1 VLAKEMSANVVTT
14 AGPSL
19 QNGVDLMGILT
30 NLAERDVLYIDEI
43 HRLSRA
49 VEELLYPTME
59 DFSVNFVMDKG
70 LNARTINIPLRPFT
84 LVGTAEKVAEVMPR
98 LRSLFPVAVVLQPY
112 SESELSA
119 IAHTFARARGLSLT
133 PGAAALIGRFSGG
146 SLRKVRSALQLA
158 VRPGAVEVTEPDAS
172 AALAILGHQVM
183 DGASSIPADLMQL
196 SGTEF
201 EVCVTGLLQRI
212 GFRTELTRATGDG
225 GIDIVAYLDRPIV
238 GGRYL
243 VQCKRFTDA
252 TPVGAPMVREF
263 YGAFVADRS
272 AVKGLFITTSSFS
285 AQAREFVQNLPIEL
299 VDDLHV
305 RLASS
310 LQNYGWEHERLSA
323 KGSGDRGFLE
333 DDRAEL
339 QHHSGQAERWG
350 DRRQVHLYDRRLRR
364 VHHCLLAGGHA
375 HSLWTTKEH
384 RRDHSCHS

>member
-1 VLAKEMSANVVTT
+1 MTDEGRLAMPEDRPAPDWSPQRLSEIIGQAQAVQRLKPLVELSREHNEPLPHILLIGAEGTGKRTLAMVLANEMGASVVTT

-19 QNGVDLMGILT
+19 QNGAELMGILT
-30 NLAERDVLYIDEI
+30 NLADIDVVYIDEI
-43 HRLSRA
+43 HRLPRV
-49 VEELLYPTME
+49 VEELLYPAME
-59 DFSVNFVMDKG
+59 DFSVIFVMDRG
-70 LNARTINIPLRPFT
+70 VNARTIHIPLRPFT
-84 LVGTAEKVAEVMPR
+84 LVGAAEKVAEISPR
-98 LRSLFPVAVVLQPY
+98 LRSLFPVTVVLQPY
-112 SESELSA
+112 SEPELSA
-119 IAHTFARARGLSLT
+119 IALAFARAKGLSLT
-133 PGAAALIGRFSGG
+133 PGAAALLGRFSGG
-146 SLRKVRSALQLA
+146 TLRKVRSALQLA
-158 VRPGAVEVTEPDAS
+158 VRLGVAEVVTESDAS

-183 DGASSIPADLMQL
+183 DGASSVPADLMQL

-299 VDDLHV
+299 VDGAQLKALLV
-305 RLASS
+305 
-310 LQNYGWEHERLSA
+310 EHMT
-323 KGSGDRGFLE
+323 G
-333 DDRAEL
+333 
-339 QHHSGQAERWG
+339 
-350 DRRQVHLYDRRLRR
+350 LR
-364 VHHCLLAGGHA
+364 
-375 HSLWTTKEH
+375 
-384 RRDHSCHS
+384 

>member
-1 VLAKEMSANVVTT
+1 
-14 AGPSL
+14 
-19 QNGVDLMGILT
+19 
-30 NLAERDVLYIDEI
+30 
-43 HRLSRA
+43 
-49 VEELLYPTME
+49 
-59 DFSVNFVMDKG
+59 MDKG
-70 LNARTINIPLRPFT
+70 LNARTMRIPLRPFT
-84 LVGTAEKVAEVMPR
+84 LVGAAEKGAEVTPK
-98 LRSLFPVAVVLQPY
+98 LRALFPVTVVLQPY
-112 SESELSA
+112 SESELSV
-119 IAHTFARARGLSLT
+119 IAHAFARAKGLSLA

-158 VRPGAVEVTEPDAS
+158 VRLGDAEMVTVTERDAS
-172 AALAILGHQVM
+172 VALAILGHQVM
-183 DGASSIPADLMQL
+183 DGASSVPADLMQL

-299 VDDLHV
+299 IDGVQLK
-305 RLASS
+305 A
-310 LQNYGWEHERLSA
+310 
-323 KGSGDRGFLE
+323 
-333 DDRAEL
+333 
-339 QHHSGQAERWG
+339 
-350 DRRQVHLYDRRLRR
+350 
-364 VHHCLLAGGHA
+364 LLA
-375 HSLWTTKEH
+375 EH
-384 RRDHSCHS
+384 MAEPS